1 MPVVD
6 FVRVRHLESSN
17 VGCIEISLLFTRQMP
32 LHCSVCVR
40 TLDDSF
46 TTILKALFL
55 AVTIFFSE
63 VPVTRSSY
71 PIINCW
77 AAGICFI
84 ASVGS
89 VIILIVALHNRHV
102 WTAREIIL
110 RGYTS
115 NKELL
120 IKLRNWLRK
129 LSVYSF
135 T

>member
-46 TTILKALFL
+46 TTILKALFI
-55 AVTIFFSE
+55 AVPIFFSK

-71 PIINCW
+71 AIINYW
-77 AAGICFI
+77 VAGICFS
-84 ASVGS
+84 ASVRS
-89 VIILIVALHNRHV
+89 VIILIAALNNRHV
-102 WTAREIIL
+102 WTAHEIIF

-115 NKELL
+115 YKELL
-120 IKLRNWLRK
+120 IKLRNWLWK
-129 LSVYSF
+129 FSVYSF
-135 T
+135 A